1 MKFTESETNQMGDKV
16 QSVTIGDITISQFG
30 DGQLWLE
37 DSVADDSG
45 SFQEKDVADAL
56 KKFYES
62 NF

>member
-1 MKFTESETNQMGDKV
+1 MKFTEAETNPTGDKI

-37 DSVADDSG
+37 DSVANDSG
-45 SFQEKDVADAL
+45 SFQEKAVADAL

>member
-1 MKFTESETNQMGDKV
+1 MGDKI

-45 SFQEKDVADAL
+45 SFQEKAVADAL

>member
-1 MKFTESETNQMGDKV
+1 MKFTEAETNPIGNKV

-37 DSVADDSG
+37 DSATGDSG
-45 SFQEKDVADAL
+45 SFPEKDIADVL
-56 KKFYES
+56 KKYYES

>member
-1 MKFTESETNQMGDKV
+1 MKFTEAETNQMGSNI

-37 DSVADDSG
+37 DSVAGDSG
-45 SFQEKDVADAL
+45 SFREKDVADVL